1 MNNILKKSSYYE
13 VFVKS
18 FFDYDNDGIGDIKGL
33 QNKLSTISQIG
44 FTYCL
49 IHNVFYEDGDKVD
62 FYKLKDHLGK
72 IEDIE
77 SLCKKAKEIRIK
89 IILDFDFSKLFK
101 ENGKDDFKDEFKKI
115 ISFWKSKGV
124 KGLRVQNS
132 DLVFKNFGKESRPI
146 LKEMREF
153 CEENKMVFILGLSD
167 ISLVDDKEICEIV
180 YVDNINQM
188 IEKNAYKKFFESL
201 DRLQTNTLEKDI
213 HYGIDLTNLTYPRLI
228 DKVLGDEDESHVF
241 MKALYMLLFS
251 LKTLPFVYQGEE
263 IEARSEYYLDI
274 SGINDENIQNKY
286 KKLKESGK
294 SEDETIDIIKKTTNL
309 STKLPLRWEESELGG
324 FSKVENYYGSMVNYN
339 NSYKEDLKNL
349 DSFLYYLHELIMMRK
364 LNSVYGLGS
373 YEKIYLDESVYIFKR
388 TYKDEEYIILV
399 NLSDDFFLIDEK
411 IAEEIKDAEIILN
424 NSNDF
429 EPEALDVYQALI
441 LKL

>member
-13 VFVKS
+13 VFAES

-49 IHNVFYEDGDKVD
+49 IHNVFYEDKEKLD
-62 FYKLKDHLGK
+62 FYKVKNHLGD

-89 IILDFDFSKLFK
+89 IILDFDFAKLFK
-101 ENGKDDFKDEFKKI
+101 EYGEDDFKEEIKNI
-115 ISFWKSKGV
+115 ISFWKSKGI
-124 KGLRVQNS
+124 KGLRLQNS
-132 DLVFKNFGKESRPI
+132 DLLFETFGKESKCF
-146 LKEMREF
+146 LKEIKDY
-153 CEENKMVFILGLSD
+153 CDENKMVFILGLSD
-167 ISLVDDKEICEIV
+167 VSLVDDKEISEIV

-188 IEKNAYKKFFESL
+188 IKKNDYKKFFETL
-201 DRLQTNTLEKDI
+201 DKLQTNTEKKDI
-213 HYGIDLTNLTYPRLI
+213 HYGIDLTNLSYPRLI
-228 DKVLGDEDESHVF
+228 DKVLGDEEESHEF
-241 MKALYMLLFS
+241 MKALYILLFS

-263 IEARSEYYLDI
+263 IEAKSEYYLDI
-274 SGINDENIQNKY
+274 SEINDESIQNEY

-294 SEDETIDIIKKTTNL
+294 NEEEIVDIIKKTTNL

-364 LNSVYGLGS
+364 LNSIYGLGS
-373 YEKIYLDESVYIFKR
+373 YEKIYFDESAYIFKR
-388 TYKDEEYIILV
+388 TYKDEEYMILV
-399 NLSDDFFLIDEK
+399 NLSDDFFLIDEE
-411 IAEEIKDAEIILN
+411 ISEEIKDAEIIIN
-424 NSNDF
+424 NSKDF